1 MAIRILIADDHKI
14 VCDGLKALLEA
25 QPDME
30 IVAQADNGREAVKL
44 AQKQKPDMIIM
55 DVAMPDLNGLEAMRQ
70 ILSNNPHIKVIALS
84 MHADK
89 RYVTGMLS
97 SGASGY
103 ILKHC
108 AFEELVHA
116 IRIVLS
122 NQVYL
127 SPTIAGIVVKELA
140 QSKSRRAR
148 QSISAS
154 PQTLTSREREVLQ
167 LIAEGHSAREIAL
180 RLHLSVKTVETH
192 RRQMMEK
199 LEIRSIADLT
209 KFAIREGLTTLD
221 K

>member
-1 MAIRILIADDHKI
+1 LTIRILIADDHKI
-14 VCDGLKALLEA
+14 VCEGLKALLEA

-30 IVAQADNGREAVKL
+30 IVAQAENGREAVKF
-44 AQKQKPDMIIM
+44 AQKQKPDMVIM
-55 DVAMPDLNGLEAMRQ
+55 DVAMPDLNGLEAVRQ
-70 ILSNNPHIKVIALS
+70 ILSTHPHIKVIALS
-84 MHADK
+84 MHADR

-97 SGASGY
+97 AGASGY

-116 IRIVLS
+116 IRVVLS

-140 QSKSRRAR
+140 QSKASRPR
-148 QSISAS
+148 QSTSSSNQA
-154 PQTLTSREREVLQ
+154 LTPREREVLQ
-167 LIAEGHSAREIAL
+167 LIAEGHSAREIAQ
-180 RLHLSVKTVETH
+180 RLHLSVKTIETH

>member
-14 VCDGLKALLEA
+14 VCDGLKAMLEA

-55 DVAMPDLNGLEAMRQ
+55 DVAMPDLNGLEAVRQ

-140 QSKSRRAR
+140 QSKSPRAR

-154 PQTLTSREREVLQ
+154 PQALTSREREVLQ

-209 KFAIREGLTTLD
+209 KFAIREGLTSLD